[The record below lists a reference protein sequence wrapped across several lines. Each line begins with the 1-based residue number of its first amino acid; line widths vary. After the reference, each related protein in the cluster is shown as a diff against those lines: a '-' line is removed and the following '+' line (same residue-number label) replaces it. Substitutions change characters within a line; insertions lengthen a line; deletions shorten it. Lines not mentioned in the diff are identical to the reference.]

1 MNKLILN
8 IFLGFLILAI
18 VVFLGFYL
26 YVFNAG
32 FSIRHSDWGEFGS
45 YSAGTL
51 GICLTAISVI
61 FVYLTF
67 REQRKQRFEND
78 FFLYVA
84 NYHNL
89 LNLINENWLHKIE
102 PEYLKGREIFGR
114 TFERICINNL
124 EKSFKETFNLHIN
137 VYRHYCNYII
147 SFVGK
152 VYNNRELGE
161 KEKSDYLH
169 RFFSMLSMYEL
180 IFLAYYVVF
189 ILENE
194 YKNEIEKIMKL
205 ELNQFSEIDEALNIP
220 HYKKIVAIINEYNER
235 C

>member
-1 MNKLILN
+1 MK
-8 IFLGFLILAI
+8 F
-18 VVFLGFYL
+18 
-26 YVFNAG
+26 
-32 FSIRHSDWGEFGS
+32 
-45 YSAGTL
+45 
-51 GICLTAISVI
+51 
-61 FVYLTF
+61 
-67 REQRKQRFEND
+67 
-78 FFLYVA
+78 
-84 NYHNL
+84 
-89 LNLINENWLHKIE
+89 
-102 PEYLKGREIFGR
+102 
-114 TFERICINNL
+114 
-124 EKSFKETFNLHIN
+124 
-137 VYRHYCNYII
+137 CNYII

-205 ELNQFSEIDEALNIP
+205 ELNQFSEIDGALNIP